1 MRRGICRQVVYLSR
15 QRHVVVVNGNY
26 AACHMSSHL
35 LTCADVTVFTSKQM
49 DGLPRKHLTHVSGRC
64 HRKSIVAK
72 RNWRNAECIYCMCD
86 SMMCPVQFCLLLLLL
101 ILLYIIIIIINIVVI
116 LFGDIAYKRF
126 RLLRS
131 MLPFRGLSVVTF
143 VHCAQTAEG
152 IDTISFATTAPMH
165 VSPRSL

>member
-1 MRRGICRQVVYLSR
+1 
-15 QRHVVVVNGNY
+15 
-26 AACHMSSHL
+26 
-35 LTCADVTVFTSKQM
+35 
-49 DGLPRKHLTHVSGRC
+49 
-64 HRKSIVAK
+64 
-72 RNWRNAECIYCMCD
+72 MCD

-131 MLPFRGLSVVTF
+131 MLLFRGLSVVTF